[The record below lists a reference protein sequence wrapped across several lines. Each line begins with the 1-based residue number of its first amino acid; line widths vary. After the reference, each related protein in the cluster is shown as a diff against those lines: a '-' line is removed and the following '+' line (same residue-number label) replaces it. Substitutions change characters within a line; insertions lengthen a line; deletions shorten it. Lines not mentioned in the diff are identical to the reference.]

1 MTINDV
7 ITEVDTLKPNQISDE
22 IKVRWLSVL
31 EGKIIDEIILTHR
44 LSEIVEFNG
53 YTIDDMNTELIVPD
67 TYADLYKYYL
77 YAMIDATNNE
87 AARYANSMSL
97 YNQAWQDYANYYNRN
112 NMPIGEPLK
121 LL

>member
-97 YNQAWQDYANYYNRN
+97 HNQAWQDYANYYNRN